1 MVPAEQY
8 DEVNNLLQLS
18 RQQQSE
24 QEDIIMR
31 HVSHIQQLDQRWAL
45 LGVHLPI
52 TVWLVMFVGRI
63 FCGWGAQTI
72 LWVYIFMVYLFL
84 IT

>member
-18 RQQQSE
+18 QQRQSE
-24 QEDIIMR
+24 QEDIITR

-45 LGVHLPI
+45 LGVQL
-52 TVWLVMFVGRI
+52 
-63 FCGWGAQTI
+63 
-72 LWVYIFMVYLFL
+72 L
-84 IT
+84 IIIYN

>member
-31 HVSHIQQLDQRWAL
+31 HVSHIQQLDHRWAL
-45 LGVHLPI
+45 LGVQLLI
-52 TVWLVMFVGRI
+52 
-63 FCGWGAQTI
+63 I
-72 LWVYIFMVYLFL
+72 LILL
-84 IT
+84 G

>member
-18 RQQQSE
+18 RQQQGE

-31 HVSHIQQLDQRWAL
+31 HVSHIQQLDHR
-45 LGVHLPI
+45 
-52 TVWLVMFVGRI
+52 
-63 FCGWGAQTI
+63 
-72 LWVYIFMVYLFL
+72 
-84 IT
+84 